1 MTDHEH
7 TPAHTDL
14 QHKQAREEHE
24 VKEVVGFL
32 KRYGKLIGT
41 GIAAAALTVIAARI
55 YTNHKASVLAKAE
68 QLLMTARS
76 PEQLEEVVSKYS
88 STPTAPV
95 ALLDLAKTYFNA
107 GDTAQARAQ
116 YQRFLKK
123 YKQHDMQPIAEL
135 GLAYCTEADGD
146 FNGAAALFAAFAQK
160 HSSSYLH
167 PTAVLGIARCME
179 QAGRIDEARIVLED
193 FLAENAGTSWAGTAE
208 SALKALTETA
218 QKK

>member
-14 QHKQAREEHE
+14 QRKQALEEHE

-41 GIAAAALTVIAARI
+41 GILAAALTVVAARI

-68 QLLMTARS
+68 QMLMTARS
-76 PEQLEEVVSKYS
+76 PEQLEEIVNKYS

-95 ALLDLAKTYFNA
+95 ALLDLAKTCFNS
-107 GDTAQARAQ
+107 GDAAQARTQ

-123 YKQHDMQPIAEL
+123 YKNHDMRPVAEL

-146 FNGAAALFAAFAQK
+146 FNGAAEQFARFAEK
-160 HSSSYLH
+160 YSSSYLN
-167 PTAVLGIARCME
+167 PPAVLSIARCME
-179 QAGRIDEARIVLED
+179 QAGRIEEARIVLED

-208 SALKALTETA
+208 TALKTLNEPAR
-218 QKK
+218 KK

>member
-14 QHKQAREEHE
+14 QRKQALEEHE

-41 GIAAAALTVIAARI
+41 GVIAAVLTVVAVRI
-55 YTNHKASVLAKAE
+55 YTGHKASVLAKAE
-68 QLLMTARS
+68 ELLMTARS
-76 PEQLEEVVSKYS
+76 PEQLEEVISKYS

-107 GDTAQARAQ
+107 GDAVQARAQ

-123 YKQHDMQPIAEL
+123 YKAHDMRPVAEL

-146 FNGAAALFAAFAQK
+146 FNGAAVQFAQLAEK
-160 HSSSYLH
+160 YSSSYLH
-167 PTAVLGIARCME
+167 PLAVLGVARCME
-179 QAGRIDEARIVLED
+179 QAGRTEEARIVLED

-208 SALKALTETA
+208 NALRALTGNA
-218 QKK
+218 QK